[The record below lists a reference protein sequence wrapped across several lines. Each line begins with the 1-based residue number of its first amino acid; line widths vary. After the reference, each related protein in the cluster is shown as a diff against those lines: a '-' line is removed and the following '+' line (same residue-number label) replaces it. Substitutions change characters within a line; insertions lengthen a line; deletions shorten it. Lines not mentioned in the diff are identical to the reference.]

1 MPSKTESNSATTVD
15 NDNYCPSINQSSCDK
30 SEDANESLE
39 HKSTNSNG
47 PAGSIL
53 SSGPTPPPSG
63 TSSKAVPKKKP
74 QIEQMF
80 ETFYQSPTGEFKPTF
95 YNPFEVKHRRRT
107 SRSQFKILEKA
118 FMENCKP
125 SAVVRK
131 ALAQDLNMSARSIQV
146 WFQNRRAKLKTMMKS
161 GKMTEQQMIDY
172 LASQQQADDNND
184 NHHSHQDQHDS
195 PSSFEDS
202 AEDSECENITPP
214 NSKNGSFSVDRRSF
228 PIAAKQQQ
236 NAPMA
241 TASVPFVCTSEM
253 MKLGNSYP
261 NQARN
266 RSYSLP
272 EIQRSPQLPFKQLQE
287 ALFGN
292 PQQHQPNHH
301 HHQQHQHHHQHQQ
314 QQHVPESSY
323 YNTPLNAFQHYFR
336 ASNAA
341 MTHVNNNSQNPANY
355 YAAAS
360 GTSGQINVPHL
371 NFTPLQQIPSNNQN
385 TFEYQVD
392 PNRFRPRSSS
402 FAVGQRSSNSSN
414 SVFSPTGTNYEMLS
428 VIKED
433 SPITE
438 YMSLPEGTGSSY
450 FNTNDHESSEL
461 TNQINSLDLDY
472 FMSANGGY
480 HHNGTGHHHHSHV
493 YSNYSSYEGSSTSTS
508 LTASGPQSPTTT
520 NGNSSNDYINELAF
534 LPQPTNEILLST
546 LIDDEHFLH

>member
-1 MPSKTESNSATTVD
+1 MPSLGTTSKIKSID
-15 NDNYCPSINQSSCDK
+15 TSSSSINQQSCDK
-30 SEDANESLE
+30 SDAIIESSD
-39 HKSTNSNG
+39 HKSSNTNITNG
-47 PAGSIL
+47 AIL
-53 SSGPTPPPSG
+53 TAGPTPPPSG
-63 TSSKAVPKKKP
+63 TSSKSVPKKKP

-80 ETFYQSPTGEFKPTF
+80 ETFYQSPNGEFKPTF

-107 SRSQFKILEKA
+107 SRSQFKILERA

-131 ALAQDLNMSARSIQV
+131 TLAQEFNMSARSIQV

-161 GKMTEQQMIDY
+161 GKMTEQQMMEY
-172 LASQQQADDNND
+172 LSSQQIHQQGDDD
-184 NHHSHQDQHDS
+184 DQQDS

-202 AEDSECENITPP
+202 AEESGSENVTPA
-214 NSKNGSFSVDRRSF
+214 NSKNGCFSVDRRSF
-228 PIAAKQQQ
+228 PNEAKQQQ
-236 NAPMA
+236 PTNLE
-241 TASVPFVCTSEM
+241 PFVCTAEM
-253 MKLGNSYP
+253 IKLGNSYP
-261 NQARN
+261 NQVRN

-292 PQQHQPNHH
+292 PQQQQPQSQPQR
-301 HHQQHQHHHQHQQ
+301 QQN
-314 QQHVPESSY
+314 VPEQIYFNPS
-323 YNTPLNAFQHYFR
+323 LNAFQHYFR

-341 MTHVNNNSQNPANY
+341 MNHVIGNSQNGSNY
-355 YAAAS
+355 YAATS
-360 GTSGQINVPHL
+360 GTAGQINVPQL
-371 NFTPLQQIPSNNQN
+371 NFTPLQQQIPAANPN

-402 FAVGQRSSNSSN
+402 FAVGQRPSSSGN
-414 SVFSPTGTNYEMLS
+414 SVFNSGGNNYEMLS

-438 YMSLPEGTGSSY
+438 YMSLPISYESSQNHGGSY
-450 FNTNDHESSEL
+450 FNNGNDHESSDL

-480 HHNGTGHHHHSHV
+480 NHHSQQGDSRI
-493 YSNYSSYEGSSTSTS
+493 YSNYSSYDGSSSVGSLSTS
-508 LTASGPQSPTTT
+508 AAQSPKKSE
-520 NGNSSNDYINELAF
+520 NASNDYISELAF
-534 LPQPTNEILLST
+534 LPQSTNEILLST